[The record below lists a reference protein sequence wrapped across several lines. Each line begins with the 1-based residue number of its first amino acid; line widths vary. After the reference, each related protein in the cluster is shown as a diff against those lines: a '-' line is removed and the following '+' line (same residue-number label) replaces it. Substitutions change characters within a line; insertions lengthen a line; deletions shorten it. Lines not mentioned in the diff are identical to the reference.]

1 MSELPESVGDCCRVI
16 TTAFPDR
23 IEFTERALAS
33 ARKTDFPKIGA
44 VWTALWHIAN
54 TLHSFAF
61 SNNESGVD
69 LEHEFR
75 RQSGIEMAL
84 SEGKL
89 RKANSKLMQSRFQ
102 DYDGEKIDITP
113 HIKMQTANKHLR
125 IHFYTHKKRRV
136 VVVGHSGDHLDTAGT
151 AKRK

>member
-1 MSELPESVGDCCRVI
+1 
-16 TTAFPDR
+16 
-23 IEFTERALAS
+23 
-33 ARKTDFPKIGA
+33 
-44 VWTALWHIAN
+44 
-54 TLHSFAF
+54 
-61 SNNESGVD
+61 
-69 LEHEFR
+69 
-75 RQSGIEMAL
+75 MAL

-89 RKANSKLMQSRFQ
+89 TKANSKLMQSRFQ

-125 IHFYTHKKRRV
+125 IQFYIHKKRRV